1 MRNVVGFVCGA
12 CEEMTTI
19 TKAGRLL
26 VSNPSAKFNKN
37 HTNLNSA

>member
-1 MRNVVGFVCGA
+1 VRNVVGFVSGK

-26 VSNPSAKFNKN
+26 VSNPLAKFNKN
-37 HTNLNSA
+37 YTNLNSA